1 MATRLWSCVSL
12 GTLSAKSPDEV
23 PAGGRAREPR
33 SPRRRAAALGPRAL
47 GSASWLR
54 CQAGLGAG
62 EKLPPA
68 DWIGVLPLWGRGG
81 STGSGKV
88 PAGQGKGRSCG
99 RGLWDGTRAR
109 PAWSQ
114 AVCRRAF
121 LSVFL
126 M

>member
-1 MATRLWSCVSL
+1 MKCRPEDAP
-12 GTLSAKSPDEV
+12 GSPAA
-23 PAGGRAREPR
+23 PGGGRQRWAP
-33 SPRRRAAALGPRAL
+33 AL

-81 STGSGKV
+81 STGSGKM

-99 RGLWDGTRAR
+99 RGPWEGTPAR